1 MKRLFI
7 TVMLAVIL
15 GGCSMI
21 PGTKTGIDAIKYSA
35 ANFKELANLV
45 QQEGASL
52 DCAIAYN
59 IGANIA
65 RSSNAKLDLVELKI
79 LPYMNTN
86 MDVYKNCY
94 KAGLFGAYT
103 GVNAEITVQ
112 RFLEWVGTI
121 N

>member
-1 MKRLFI
+1 MKTI
-7 TVMLAVIL
+7 IVCVILAAIL

-21 PGTKTGIDAIKYSA
+21 PGTHTGIQAIKYSA
-35 ANFKELANLV
+35 ANFKELASLV
-45 QQEGASL
+45 QQEGATL

-79 LPYMNTN
+79 LPYVNTN
-86 MDVYKNCY
+86 LDVYKNCY